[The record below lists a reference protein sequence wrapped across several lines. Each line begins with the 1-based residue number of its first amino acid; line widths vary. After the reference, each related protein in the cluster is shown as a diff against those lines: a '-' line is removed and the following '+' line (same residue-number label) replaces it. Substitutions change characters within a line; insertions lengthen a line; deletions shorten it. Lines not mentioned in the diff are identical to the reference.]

1 MPPYFPK
8 WLHHFEFPPV
18 WGSQFLT
25 SWPTLVITCLFV
37 YSHIVSVYGVSL
49 KFWFSFLWRLM
60 MLTIFSCAY
69 WPFTYLWE
77 NVYSDPLPIF
87 KLGYL
92 SLNCKCCLYS
102 LGVSPLSDIFSG
114 SVSCLFTFLIVFFEA
129 QRCLLL
135 PKSDLSILFLLLHI
149 LLVM

>member
-1 MPPYFPK
+1 MGKNLKKSIYDFAAHQKLTQHCKSTVFNLKRGFVWVYVLISLGCISRVELLYQTVDSVLTFWASAPLFSKVAAPFCIPTSSI
-8 WLHHFEFPPV
+8 

-37 YSHIVSVYGVSL
+37 YSCIVSVHGVSL

-87 KLGYL
+87 
-92 SLNCKCCLYS
+92 
-102 LGVSPLSDIFSG
+102 
-114 SVSCLFTFLIVFFEA
+114 
-129 QRCLLL
+129 
-135 PKSDLSILFLLLHI
+135 
-149 LLVM
+149 